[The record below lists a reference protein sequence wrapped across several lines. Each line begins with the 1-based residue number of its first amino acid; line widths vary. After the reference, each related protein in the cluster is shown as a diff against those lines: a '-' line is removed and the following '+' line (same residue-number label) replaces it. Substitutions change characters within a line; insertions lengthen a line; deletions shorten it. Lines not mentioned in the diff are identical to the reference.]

1 MRLLFHLYRAMLRSS
16 IVDTL
21 DCIFWGLLDMVMR
34 VVYWIVGLDRA
45 PAFFTGWQQEHF
57 CFYPPVKYPLPDR
70 SLEKPRFTW
79 LDARG
84 VYTGAVIFRHIP
96 LETVE
101 QLVSPGL
108 ILQPELI
115 TPDRTYP
122 VVYLFGYQQDLRQS
136 WMPIRGVNYLEFAVG
151 VLGADMANPS
161 KDGYTGPFLYMPRL
175 FLNRLYPTI
184 LGLLC
189 CYPKRWERIATTE
202 DTYTVKSLLG
212 GKPILEGRFKPSG
225 AIGKPADFTCFPRWR
240 MLLSKSGINRFSG
253 SHFIYLDYDWGWN
266 YSLMQPLTGTV
277 EVFEDGIPG
286 LPRGKYTF
294 DPLTTDVIGAFRIA
308 IPFEWVPP
316 FRRAELDPMEP
327 LKPACPAPPPPVEPP
342 SSESSAG
349 TSRK

>member
-1 MRLLFHLYRAMLRSS
+1 MKTKTDIRDRYVIIMAGGKGKRMWPLTRD
-16 IVDTL
+16 IPKP
-21 DCIFWGLLDMVMR
+21 MVE
-34 VVYWIVGLDRA
+34 V
-45 PAFFTGWQQEHF
+45 
-57 CFYPPVKYPLPDR
+57 
-70 SLEKPRFTW
+70 
-79 LDARG
+79 
-84 VYTGAVIFRHIP
+84 
-96 LETVE
+96 
-101 QLVSPGL
+101 
-108 ILQPELI
+108 
-115 TPDRTYP
+115 
-122 VVYLFGYQQDLRQS
+122 
-136 WMPIRGVNYLEFAVG
+136 
-151 VLGADMANPS
+151 
-161 KDGYTGPFLYMPRL
+161 
-175 FLNRLYPTI
+175 
-184 LGLLC
+184 
-189 CYPKRWERIATTE
+189 
-202 DTYTVKSLLG
+202 G

-327 LKPACPAPPPPVEPP
+327 LKPACPVPPPPVEPP